1 VCHLKGHQDWIRGLD
16 FSKIVEDADSGP
28 SLFLA
33 SAAQDRIIRL
43 WKITRRKVLSIEGEN
58 QSGPTLK
65 MYIEGP
71 IFKAGGN
78 VWQVSLESLLV
89 GHEDWVYSVCWQ
101 PPQADVV
108 GHDDGPS
115 IRQQMCVLSASMDR
129 TMMIWKPDLKS
140 GIWMNV
146 VTVGELGHTALGF
159 YGGVWSPQ
167 ANAILAHGYGGSLHL
182 WCEIGHEESQWRPQV
197 VPSGHSGPVVDVSWG
212 KNGLFLLSASHD
224 QTTRLFACWKRKE
237 GGDEISGQSW
247 HEIARPQVHG
257 HDLNCLVVVQ
267 SPGNHCYVSGADEK
281 VARVFEG
288 PRAFIDS
295 LAACTGVRDDS
306 GFIRE
311 DIQIM
316 GANMS
321 ALGLSQKPI
330 YSQGIGASKR
340 ESEVANLDT
349 MEALPDAVPMVLT
362 EPPLEEHLAHHT
374 LWPESHKLY
383 GHGNEL
389 FAMCCDHVGKILATA
404 CKAQSASVAEIWLWH
419 IDSWRVAGQLR
430 SHTLTV
436 TQMEFS
442 HNNQFLL
449 SVSRDRHLSI
459 YQRVETGYTSLPW
472 FFVHS

>member
-1 VCHLKGHQDWIRGLD
+1 LKGHQDWIRGLD

-167 ANAILAHGYGGSLHL
+167 ANAIQAHGYGGSLHL

-224 QTTRLFACWKRKE
+224 Q
-237 GGDEISGQSW
+237 
-247 HEIARPQVHG
+247 
-257 HDLNCLVVVQ
+257 VQ
-267 SPGNHCYVSGADEK
+267 
-281 VARVFEG
+281 F
-288 PRAFIDS
+288 
-295 LAACTGVRDDS
+295 
-306 GFIRE
+306 
-311 DIQIM
+311 
-316 GANMS
+316 
-321 ALGLSQKPI
+321 
-330 YSQGIGASKR
+330 
-340 ESEVANLDT
+340 
-349 MEALPDAVPMVLT
+349 
-362 EPPLEEHLAHHT
+362 T
-374 LWPESHKLY
+374 LK
-383 GHGNEL
+383 
-389 FAMCCDHVGKILATA
+389 
-404 CKAQSASVAEIWLWH
+404 
-419 IDSWRVAGQLR
+419 
-430 SHTLTV
+430 
-436 TQMEFS
+436 
-442 HNNQFLL
+442 
-449 SVSRDRHLSI
+449 
-459 YQRVETGYTSLPW
+459 
-472 FFVHS
+472 